1 MMSKNNGK
9 LDIEELK
16 QIDGIA
22 FIEDNFVDKAKYN
35 LNQIKPSSANV

>member
-1 MMSKNNGK
+1 MSKNNGK

-35 LNQIKPSSANV
+35 LNQIKPSSVNV